1 MTIAYRSLI
10 ALAIAAAL
18 AGCDTDVEPT
28 VPKPDKPEP
37 LVPAPAETFTTQIGD
52 VMVTAT
58 KEELVITSNTE
69 DDKLASVES
78 FKGIKFADAERFEH
92 SNPVDLTELLNSEGI
107 VEATSFGDA
116 CPQLKTVS
124 QNTSEDCLNLNIWR
138 PVGVDADADLPVY
151 VFIHGGDFEYGSG
164 SEALVHGDTVVAQGS
179 ENGITNESFI
189 YVSFNYRLGLLG
201 SKWVD
206 GKANPEGGNFGIR
219 DQKNALKWVKENI
232 DKFGGNTENIAV
244 MGQGSGAMS
253 IGILMEDEDI
263 LDVDDPNSSYFQ
275 QAIMQSN
282 PYGYEYASYDVA
294 KERTEDYDLSRTS
307 DVEDILKAQAKI
319 SDPGNQILG
328 WLKLSIGIDPTN
340 PLNLL
345 SSDNTPMSALMPFAP
360 YVEYKKKTFGTDIKG
375 YHLTQQPVQTGLK
388 IPTVI
393 GVNAHESNSFGML
406 PSLTFLAPMI
416 ISELCESG
424 LIDIELICG
433 GNSELSSLSQDDID
447 DLSIGMINWLEND
460 TNKKQL
466 LNNIG
471 AMSEQEII
479 NQAEAGLTAYG
490 IVTKLFFGELLSL
503 GGETGSS
510 TLLNLSDYYPNPE
523 IEIGGTLDNMKQ
535 FKTLLN
541 DVLFTGPS
549 RTLASSSETT
559 STMYYFDIQPTFNM
573 WSSEK
578 LFEDGEIVLGAI
590 PSLIKSIGC
599 ISGTCNSSEL
609 PFIFNKS
616 VRFDGSEVHP
626 SSNERTLMNKIS
638 RAWFSRDLFNQ
649 HPYSASEDN
658 VLVIDRTGINES
670 EYSMGNWDYRNNL
683 STETWLDKGRL
694 THLDDE
700 KLTLWYLTSDDE
712 DTGEDK

>member
-1 MTIAYRSLI
+1 MTIAYRSMI
-10 ALAIAAAL
+10 ALTIAAAL
-18 AGCDTDVEPT
+18 AGCDTDTAPT
-28 VPKPDKPEP
+28 VPLPNKPEP
-37 LVPAPAETFTTQIGD
+37 LIPAPAQPFDVQIGN
-52 VMVTAT
+52 VTIKAT
-58 KEELVITSNTE
+58 KEELVVTSNEE

-78 FKGIKFADAERFEH
+78 FKGIQYAEAQRFEH
-92 SNPVDLTELLNSEGI
+92 SEVVSLVEGTLD
-107 VEATSFGDA
+107 ATQFGYA
-116 CPQLKTVS
+116 CPQLKTTS
-124 QNTSEDCLNLNIWR
+124 QTQDENCLNLNIWR
-138 PVGVDADADLPVY
+138 PAGVDSDADLPVY

-179 ENGITNESFI
+179 ENGITDESFI

-206 GKANPEGGNFGIR
+206 GKANPEGGNFGIG

-232 DKFGGNTENIAV
+232 DKFGGNTRNITV
-244 MGQGSGAMS
+244 LGQGSGAMS

-263 LDVDDPNSSYFQ
+263 LDVDDPYSSYFQ

-294 KERTEDYDLSRTS
+294 EERTEDYDLSGMS
-307 DVEDILKAQAKI
+307 DVEDILKVQAKI

-360 YVEYKKKTFGTDIKG
+360 YVEYKKYLISEIKG

-388 IPTVI
+388 VPTVI

-433 GNSELSSLSQDDID
+433 GDSELSSLSQDDID
-447 DLSIGMINWLEND
+447 ALSIGMINWLGND
-460 TNKKQL
+460 TNKKKL

-471 AMSEQEII
+471 AMSEQEMI

-490 IVTKLFFGELLSL
+490 VVTKLFFGELISL
-503 GGETGSS
+503 GGESGSS

-523 IEIGGTLDNMKQ
+523 SEIGGTLDNMKQ
-535 FKTLLN
+535 LKTLLN

-573 WSSEK
+573 LSSEK
-578 LFEDGEIVLGAI
+578 LFEDGELVLGAI

-599 ISGTCNSSEL
+599 ISGTCNGSEL

-626 SSNERTLMNKIS
+626 SSNEKTLMNKIS
-638 RAWFSRDLFNQ
+638 RAWFSSDLFNQ

>member
-1 MTIAYRSLI
+1 MKLNKRSILAVTISML
-10 ALAIAAAL
+10 LAAC
-18 AGCDTDVEPT
+18 GSDSEPT
-28 VPKPDKPEP
+28 VPFPDKPEP
-37 LVPAPAETFTTQIGD
+37 LVPAPAEQLPVPIGD
-52 VMVTAT
+52 VMINAT
-58 KEELVITSNTE
+58 KEELVVTSNTE
-69 DDKLASVES
+69 DDKLVSIEA
-78 FKGIKFADAERFEH
+78 FKGIRFAEAERFQH
-92 SNPVDLTELLNSEGI
+92 SNTVDLTDLVNSDGI
-107 VEATSFGDA
+107 VDATSFGDA

-124 QNTSEDCLNLNIWR
+124 QTQSEDCLNLNIWR
-138 PVGVDADADLPVY
+138 PAGVDSDADLPVY

-179 ENGITNESFI
+179 ENGITDESFI

-206 GKANPEGGNFGIR
+206 GKANPEGGNFGIG

-232 DKFGGNTENIAV
+232 DKFGGNTRNITV
-244 MGQGSGAMS
+244 LGQGSGAMS

-263 LDVDDPNSSYFQ
+263 LDVDDPYSSYFQ

-294 KERTEDYDLSRTS
+294 EERTEDYDLSGMS
-307 DVEDILKAQAKI
+307 DVEDILKVQAKI

-360 YVEYKKKTFGTDIKG
+360 YVEYKKYLISEIKG

-388 IPTVI
+388 VPTVI

-433 GNSELSSLSQDDID
+433 GDSELSSLSQDDID
-447 DLSIGMINWLEND
+447 ALSIGMINWLGND
-460 TNKKQL
+460 TNKKKL

-471 AMSEQEII
+471 AMSEQEMI

-490 IVTKLFFGELLSL
+490 VVTKLFFGELISL
-503 GGETGSS
+503 GGESGSS

-523 IEIGGTLDNMKQ
+523 SEIGGTLDNMKQ
-535 FKTLLN
+535 LKTLLN

-573 WSSEK
+573 LSSEK
-578 LFEDGEIVLGAI
+578 LFEDGELVLGAI

-599 ISGTCNSSEL
+599 ISGTCNGSEL

-626 SSNERTLMNKIS
+626 SSNEKTLMNKIS
-638 RAWFSRDLFNQ
+638 RAWFSSDLFNQ